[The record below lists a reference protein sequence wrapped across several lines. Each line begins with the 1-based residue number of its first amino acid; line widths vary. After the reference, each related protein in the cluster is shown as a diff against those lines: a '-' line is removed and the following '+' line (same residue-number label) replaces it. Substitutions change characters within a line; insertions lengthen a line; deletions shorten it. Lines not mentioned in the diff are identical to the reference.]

1 MVEAASLATIRS
13 FNRTVTQRIGVLDQE
28 YLSRGRSLGASRLL
42 WEIGRAGCD
51 VRRLRARLRLDSGY
65 LSRLLRALES
75 EALVEVVAGSDD
87 QRVRFA
93 RLTDHGIRE
102 LDQLD
107 RLSDELAA
115 SMLAPLDDRRRQ
127 QLLEAV
133 ATVDRLLT
141 AGMVTIDVADPR
153 GDDARFCME
162 SYFAELDSRFEDGFE
177 QGLSTSVDYA
187 EFAEPTGLL
196 LIARLGDDP
205 IGCGALK
212 FHDGE
217 PPDIK
222 RMWIAPSARGLGVGR
237 RMLSALEQ
245 QAAQRGAAV
254 VRLETNRS
262 LDEAIA
268 LYRSSGY
275 VEVPA
280 FNDEHYAH
288 HWFQKALRTRA
299 DRSRC

>member
-1 MVEAASLATIRS
+1 MAEAASLARVRS

-51 VRRLRARLRLDSGY
+51 VRTLRARLRLDSGY

-93 RLTDHGIRE
+93 RLTDDGMHE
-102 LDQLD
+102 LDELD

-115 SMLAPLDDRRRQ
+115 SMLATLDEPRRQ
-127 QLLEAV
+127 QLLEAM
-133 ATVDRLLT
+133 ATVERLLT
-141 AGMVTIDVADPR
+141 AGMVTIDVTDPR
-153 GDDARFCME
+153 GEDAKFCME
-162 SYFAELDSRFEDGFE
+162 SYFSELDSRFEDGFE

-196 LIARLGDDP
+196 LVARLGDDP

-212 FHDGE
+212 FHE
-217 PPDIK
+217 RQPPDIK

-237 RMLSALEQ
+237 RLLSVLEQ

-280 FNDEHYAH
+280 FNDEHYAD
-288 HWFQKALRTRA
+288 HWFQKSLRG
-299 DRSRC
+299 

>member
-1 MVEAASLATIRS
+1 MVEAASLVRVRS

-42 WEIGRAGCD
+42 WEIGRAGRD
-51 VRRLRARLRLDSGY
+51 VRTLRARLRLDSGY

-93 RLTDHGIRE
+93 RLTDDGMRE
-102 LDQLD
+102 LDELD
-107 RLSDELAA
+107 RLSDELAD
-115 SMLAPLDDRRRQ
+115 SMLAALDEQRRH
-127 QLLEAV
+127 QLLEAM

-141 AGMVTIDVADPR
+141 AGMVTIDVADPG
-153 GDDARFCME
+153 GDDARFCIE
-162 SYFAELDSRFEDGFE
+162 SYFEELDSRFEDGFE

-237 RMLSALEQ
+237 RLLNALEQ
-245 QAAQRGAAV
+245 QAAQRGAVV

-262 LDEAIA
+262 LGEAIA

-280 FNDEHYAH
+280 FNDEYYAD
-288 HWFQKALRTRA
+288 HWFQKSL
-299 DRSRC
+299 SG

>member
-1 MVEAASLATIRS
+1 MPEAASLATVRS

-75 EALVEVVAGSDD
+75 DALVEVFAGNDD

-93 RLTDHGIRE
+93 RLTDDGLRE

-115 SMLAPLDDRRRQ
+115 SMLAPLDERRRQ

-196 LIARLGDDP
+196 LTARLGDDP

-237 RMLSALEQ
+237 RLLSALEQ

-254 VRLETNRS
+254 VRLETNRR

-280 FNDEHYAH
+280 FNDEHYAD
-288 HWFQKALRTRA
+288 HWFEKSL
-299 DRSRC
+299 SG

>member
-1 MVEAASLATIRS
+1 MAEAASLARVRS

-51 VRRLRARLRLDSGY
+51 VRTLRARLRLDSGY

-93 RLTDHGIRE
+93 RLTDDGMHE
-102 LDQLD
+102 LDELD

-115 SMLAPLDDRRRQ
+115 SMLATLDERRRQ
-127 QLLEAV
+127 QLLEGM

-153 GDDARFCME
+153 GEDAKFCME
-162 SYFAELDSRFEDGFE
+162 SYFSELDSRFEDGFE

-196 LIARLGDDP
+196 LVARLGDDP

-212 FHDGE
+212 FHE
-217 PPDIK
+217 RQPPDIK

-237 RMLSALEQ
+237 RLLSALEQ
-245 QAAQRGAAV
+245 QAAQRGAEV

-280 FNDEHYAH
+280 FNDEYYAD
-288 HWFQKALRTRA
+288 HWFQKSL
-299 DRSRC
+299 SG

>member
-1 MVEAASLATIRS
+1 MAEAGSLGTVRS

-75 EALVEVVAGSDD
+75 EALVEVIAGNDD

-93 RLTDHGIRE
+93 RLTEDGIRE

-115 SMLAPLDDRRRQ
+115 SMLAPLDGRRRQ
-127 QLLEAV
+127 QLLEAM

-153 GDDARFCME
+153 GDDARFCMG

-237 RMLSALEQ
+237 RLLSALEQ

-275 VEVPA
+275 VEVSA
-280 FNDEHYAH
+280 FNDEHYAD
-288 HWFQKALRTRA
+288 HWFQKSL
-299 DRSRC
+299 SG

>member
-1 MVEAASLATIRS
+1 MPEAASLATVRS

-75 EALVEVVAGSDD
+75 DALVEVFAGNDD

-93 RLTDHGIRE
+93 RLTDDGLRE

-115 SMLAPLDDRRRQ
+115 SMLAPLDERRRQ

-177 QGLSTSVDYA
+177 QGLSTSVDYT

-196 LIARLGDDP
+196 LTARLGDDP

-237 RMLSALEQ
+237 RLLGALEQ

-254 VRLETNRS
+254 VQLETNRS

-280 FNDEHYAH
+280 FNNEYYAD
-288 HWFQKALRTRA
+288 HWFQKSL
-299 DRSRC
+299 SG

>member
-1 MVEAASLATIRS
+1 MPEAASLATVRS

-75 EALVEVVAGSDD
+75 DALVEVFAGNDD

-93 RLTDHGIRE
+93 RLTDDGLRE

-115 SMLAPLDDRRRQ
+115 SMLAPLDERRRQ

-177 QGLSTSVDYA
+177 QGLSTSVDYT

-196 LIARLGDDP
+196 LTARLGDDP

-237 RMLSALEQ
+237 RLLSALEQ
-245 QAAQRGAAV
+245 QAAQRGSRPIAV
-254 VRLETNRS
+254 
-262 LDEAIA
+262 
-268 LYRSSGY
+268 
-275 VEVPA
+275 
-280 FNDEHYAH
+280 
-288 HWFQKALRTRA
+288 WTR
-299 DRSRC
+299 RSRSIAHPAT

>member
-1 MVEAASLATIRS
+1 MPEAASLATVRS

-51 VRRLRARLRLDSGY
+51 VRRLRARVRLDSGY

-75 EALVEVVAGSDD
+75 DALVEVFAGNDD

-93 RLTDHGIRE
+93 RLTDDGLRE

-115 SMLAPLDDRRRQ
+115 SMLAPLDERRRQ

-177 QGLSTSVDYA
+177 QGLSTSVDYT

-196 LIARLGDDP
+196 LTARLGDDP

-237 RMLSALEQ
+237 RLLSALEQ

-254 VRLETNRS
+254 VRLETNRR

-280 FNDEHYAH
+280 FNDEHYAD
-288 HWFQKALRTRA
+288 HWFEKSL
-299 DRSRC
+299 SG

>member
-1 MVEAASLATIRS
+1 MAEAAPLARVRS

-42 WEIGRAGCD
+42 WEVGRAGCD
-51 VRRLRARLRLDSGY
+51 VRTLRARLRLDSGY

-93 RLTDHGIRE
+93 RLTDYGMRE

-115 SMLAPLDDRRRQ
+115 SMLASLDERRRQ
-127 QLLEAV
+127 QLLEAM

-141 AGMVTIDVADPR
+141 AGMVTIDVADPG
-153 GDDARFCME
+153 GDDARLCIE

-212 FHDGE
+212 FHEGE

-237 RMLSALEQ
+237 RLLSALEQ
-245 QAAQRGAAV
+245 QAAQRGAEV

-280 FNDEHYAH
+280 FNDEYYAD
-288 HWFQKALRTRA
+288 HWFQKSL
-299 DRSRC
+299 SG

>member
-1 MVEAASLATIRS
+1 MLGAASLATVRS

-115 SMLAPLDDRRRQ
+115 SMLAPLDDRRRE

-162 SYFAELDSRFEDGFE
+162 SYFAELDSRFDDGFE

-280 FNDEHYAH
+280 FNDEHYAD
-288 HWFQKALRTRA
+288 HWFQKSL
-299 DRSRC
+299 SG

>member
-1 MVEAASLATIRS
+1 
-13 FNRTVTQRIGVLDQE
+13 
-28 YLSRGRSLGASRLL
+28 
-42 WEIGRAGCD
+42 
-51 VRRLRARLRLDSGY
+51 
-65 LSRLLRALES
+65 
-75 EALVEVVAGSDD
+75 
-87 QRVRFA
+87 
-93 RLTDHGIRE
+93 
-102 LDQLD
+102 
-107 RLSDELAA
+107 
-115 SMLAPLDDRRRQ
+115 
-127 QLLEAV
+127 
-133 ATVDRLLT
+133 
-141 AGMVTIDVADPR
+141 
-153 GDDARFCME
+153 ME
-162 SYFAELDSRFEDGFE
+162 SYFAELDSRFEEGFE

-299 DRSRC
+299 DRSLR

>member
-1 MVEAASLATIRS
+1 MPEAASLATVRS

-75 EALVEVVAGSDD
+75 EALVEVVAGDDD
-87 QRVRFA
+87 QRVRCA
-93 RLTDHGIRE
+93 RLTDDGIRE

-115 SMLAPLDDRRRQ
+115 SMLAPLDERRRQ

-177 QGLSTSVDYA
+177 QGLSTSVDYT

-196 LIARLGDDP
+196 LTARLGDDP

-237 RMLSALEQ
+237 RLLSALEQ

-254 VRLETNRS
+254 VRLETNRR

-280 FNDEHYAH
+280 FNDEHYAD
-288 HWFQKALRTRA
+288 HWFEKSL
-299 DRSRC
+299 SG